1 MPCYTFSFK
10 RKLELVS
17 EAVSAFKKK
26 NLEFCCKKVEKV
38 REGLGSSLFVGQER
52 TLLMQISAAARAKGL
67 ASDIVASPFLI
78 HGFFEMSRI
87 CILVAKGDPVQGWG

>member
-1 MPCYTFSFK
+1 
-10 RKLELVS
+10 
-17 EAVSAFKKK
+17 
-26 NLEFCCKKVEKV
+26 
-38 REGLGSSLFVGQER
+38 
-52 TLLMQISAAARAKGL
+52 MQISAAARAKGL